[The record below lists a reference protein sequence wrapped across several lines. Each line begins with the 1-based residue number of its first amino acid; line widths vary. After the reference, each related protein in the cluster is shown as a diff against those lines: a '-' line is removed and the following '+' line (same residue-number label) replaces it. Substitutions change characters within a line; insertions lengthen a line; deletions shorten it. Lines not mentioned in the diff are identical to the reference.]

1 MIKMRK
7 VANDGDTIED
17 SVTIGSGD
25 FTAVLMPDGQFYEI
39 AEIVTVSA
47 NGCRTV
53 HHLTLAEES
62 YYQRAQRRDA
72 KGTNSADLVL
82 KVSNGKRPVF
92 SGLFRHSTVNTI
104 TDGSER

>member
-47 NGCRTV
+47 NGCRTM

-62 YYQRAQRRDA
+62 YYERAQRDA
-72 KGTNSADLVL
+72 KGTNSAVLVL
-82 KVSNGKRPVF
+82 KVSDGKRSVF

-104 TDGSER
+104 TD